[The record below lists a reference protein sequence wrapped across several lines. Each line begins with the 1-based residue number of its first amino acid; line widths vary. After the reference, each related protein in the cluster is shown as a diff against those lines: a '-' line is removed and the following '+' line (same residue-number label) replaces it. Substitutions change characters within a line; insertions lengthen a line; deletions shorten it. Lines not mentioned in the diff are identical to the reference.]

1 MTREPDRRAIAP
13 GRVYAEGVASG
24 RWADDP
30 AQRVALIQFDRIHRA
45 LHPRLGSGLLDR
57 LRSRIGAPSIPRGL
71 YLWGGVGRGKTFLVD
86 LFYEHLPGT
95 AKRRVH
101 FHRFMGEIHGRLRA
115 LGDVRDPLVRVA
127 ADIAEQARV
136 LCLDEFFISDIGD
149 AMILGRLL
157 ERLFAEEVVLVTTS
171 NTVPDQLYRDGLQ
184 RARFL
189 PAIELIKE
197 HCIVHRLESST
208 DYRLRTLTQ
217 APVYHQPLSGSTH
230 TAMQRFYE
238 QLTCDT
244 AREGQPLEINGRMIP
259 AIDYCDGVAWLE
271 YSALC
276 EGPRSV
282 ADYIELA
289 RDFHTVL
296 VARVPQF
303 TAQSENEAR
312 RFIHLVDE
320 FYDRNVNLIL
330 SAEVPLTE
338 LYRGN
343 TLHAEFERTESRLI
357 EMQSEAY
364 LARAHQP

>member
-1 MTREPDRRAIAP
+1 MSRAADTRDIPP
-13 GRVYAEGVASG
+13 GRAYAEGVASG
-24 RWADDP
+24 RWSDDP
-30 AQRVALIQFDRIHRA
+30 AQRAVLREFDRIFHA

-57 LRSRIGAPSIPRGL
+57 LRARFSPPPVPRGL

-86 LFYEHLPGT
+86 LFYEHLPGS

-101 FHRFMGEIHGRLRA
+101 FHRFMGEVHARLKA
-115 LGDVRDPLVRVA
+115 LGETRDPLVQVA
-127 ADIAEQARV
+127 ADIAAEVRV
-136 LCLDEFFISDIGD
+136 LCLDEFFVSDIGD

-157 ERLFAEEVVLVTTS
+157 EQLFEQDVVLVTTS

-189 PAIELIKE
+189 PAIALLNR
-197 HCIVHRLESST
+197 HCVVHFMESST

-217 APVYHQPLSGSTH
+217 APVYHHPLSGATEA
-230 TAMQRFYE
+230 AMQRFYE

-244 AREGQPLEINGRMIP
+244 LREGAPLEINGRLIP
-259 AIDYCDGVAWLE
+259 AIDYCEGVAWLE
-271 YSALC
+271 YRALC

-282 ADYIELA
+282 ADYIEIA

-303 TAQSENEAR
+303 DASMENEAK

-330 SAEVPLTE
+330 SAAVPLDA
-338 LYRGN
+338 LYRGDK
-343 TLHAEFERTESRLI
+343 LRAEFERTESRLI

-364 LARAHQP
+364 LARAHKP